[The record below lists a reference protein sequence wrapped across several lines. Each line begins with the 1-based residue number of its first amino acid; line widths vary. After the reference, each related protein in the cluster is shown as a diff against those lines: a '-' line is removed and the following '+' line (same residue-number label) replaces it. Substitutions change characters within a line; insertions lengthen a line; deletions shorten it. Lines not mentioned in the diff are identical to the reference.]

1 MTDLKRFGT
10 QDAQP
15 PITLRYDFS
24 GAKGNL
30 DMNTFNGQ
38 PSVKASPGCPA
49 RLSAVLVL
57 LGLMAA
63 VPATASVVSINNPS
77 FETVETTAGCTTGS
91 KLNPGSFISTQP
103 LGSGCVGSDPFAGTW
118 TVNPSEDV
126 GVWYPRSPEYPS
138 GAPDG
143 TNVAFVNNGSISQ
156 ILGGST
162 GTAGLGTYTLT
173 VDIGG
178 RCVANSAPITNYK
191 VELFAGGT
199 AIASDNSSLVPSLA
213 SPSGHGCGTFVLDT
227 LTGNVTSGSL
237 VGQPLKIVLSATGS
251 GNTTQ
256 AAFDDVTLN
265 FQSSATTPEPGTLT
279 LLGSGLLGLV
289 HRLRR
294 NRFGQS

>member
-1 MTDLKRFGT
+1 MHNLLE
-10 QDAQP
+10 P
-15 PITLRYDFS
+15 SVYNFS
-24 GAKGNL
+24 GPKGNL

-38 PSVKASPGCPA
+38 PSMKASLGCRA

-57 LGLMAA
+57 LGLVAA
-63 VPATASVVSINNPS
+63 VPAAASSVSINNPS
-77 FETVETTAGCTTGS
+77 FETVNIAVGCTTGS
-91 KLNPGSFISTQP
+91 KLNPGTFISTQN

-126 GVWYPRSPEYPS
+126 GVWYPGSPEYPS

-156 ILGGST
+156 ILVST
-162 GTAGLGTYTLT
+162 ALLGTYTLT

-178 RCVANSAPITNYK
+178 RCAANSAPISNYT
-191 VELFAGGT
+191 VELLAGST
-199 AIASDNSSLVPSLA
+199 AIVSDNSSLVPSLA
-213 SPSGHGCGTFVLDT
+213 SPSGNGCGTFVLDT
-227 LTGNVTSGSL
+227 LTGNVTSSSL
-237 VGQPLKIVLSATGS
+237 VGQSLKIVLSATGS
-251 GNTTQ
+251 GDTSQ

-265 FQSSATTPEPGTLT
+265 FQPAANTPEPGTLT

-294 NRFGQS
+294 KRFAQS